1 MTLTEIILIFSSFI
15 GLLFVILIGKKIY
28 YRLHLKKR
36 FFIIP
41 RVGTNGIANIGMILG
56 LSIAMILFLILVTA
70 NIASIVFRLW
80 AGTRILVEGVLI
92 KIGGLLFGPIIGM
105 CLGAAIDILTIT
117 YSGGIFHFGYLMS
130 AILFGL
136 IGGLINMLVIST
148 RDKELRFS
156 IYSTLLT
163 AVIIAISLIPILIGS
178 TDKFLFSIL
187 NLNIELSRDAV
198 LYILVVFPAASMLI
212 MWLIYWIYI
221 YKLKKNPN
229 MKKWYMNFAPV
240 FVTIIITEII
250 INIVMMPYFD
260 SIISPLSYDAW
271 FMIRLAL
278 FIPMVILNVVIVYPV
293 YSIIKPN
300 MKYKYEDE
308 LVEPIKDTIY
318 ID

>member
-1 MTLTEIILIFSSFI
+1 MTLTEIILIFVSFI
-15 GLLFVILIGKKIY
+15 GLLFVILISKKIY
-28 YRLHLKKR
+28 YRLHFKKR

-41 RVGTNGIANIGMILG
+41 KVGTTGIANIGMILG

-148 RDKELRFS
+148 KDKELRFS

-178 TDKFLFSIL
+178 TDKFLFSVL
-187 NLNIELSRDAV
+187 NFNIELSRDAV

-212 MWLIYWIYI
+212 MWLIYWIYM
-221 YKLKKNPN
+221 YKLKKNPS

-271 FMIRLAL
+271 FMIRLGL
-278 FIPMVILNVVIVYPV
+278 FIPMVLLNVVIIYPV

-300 MKYKYEDE
+300 MRYKYEDE

-318 ID
+318 IE